1 MAWRRS
7 SFFLAGLAIAL
18 GWGCSLEK
26 PAQQGCTGKSSAQA
40 AEKSTAPGA
49 ANQPVIGIL
58 KTTDRIIVILAGP
71 EGPRYSI
78 KSRAGQMLGSN
89 LTDKQLEAVDPD
101 IYKLIQQALA
111 GPQSKGNTYLDAR
124 IQTSPR

>member
-7 SFFLAGLAIAL
+7 GSFLAVLIIAL

-26 PAQQGCTGKSSAQA
+26 PAQQGCIGKSDAQA

-49 ANQPVIGIL
+49 ASQPVIGIL
-58 KTTDRIIVILAGP
+58 ETTDRIIVILTGP

-78 KSRAGQMLGSN
+78 KSRAGRMLGSN
-89 LTDKQLEAVDPD
+89 LTDKQLEATDPE

-111 GPQSKGNTYLDAR
+111 EQQSNGNTYLDAR
-124 IQTSPR
+124 IEAKPR